1 MKYLYKPR
9 NGCAYMKP
17 ISVSRDQWNRL
28 IANPMVLPDKKMA
41 PLMIFGDMAPYVELD
56 DRSGLP
62 RCTGANVDNLYAL
75 QVDVDNGC
83 TMESFERDFSRY
95 SYQLYTTYSWRN
107 GKEGDRFRVV
117 FPLKE
122 PLKVKWFEGPVK
134 EYLLSLF
141 DMADPTCFDKGHW
154 QVLPC
159 IEAEDKP
166 YRYVQH
172 QGELLS
178 FAAQNFGQ
186 MWSEYHED
194 FHWKREIAK
203 ADQDPRQN
211 FAGALHHVQKI
222 FDETQE
228 GSRDRT
234 VYNKVI
240 WLHEMGVPYDDVISL
255 RPPVG
260 FDEEYVRKVNRIYL
274 GRY

>member
-1 MKYLYKPR
+1 MIALLKPHQYSR
-9 NGCAYMKP
+9 YMKP
-17 ISVSRDQWNRL
+17 IRVTSDQWNRL
-28 IANPMVLPDKKMA
+28 IATPMIKKNKDKA
-41 PLMIFGDMAPYVELD
+41 PLMIFGSMTEQVEID
-56 DRSGLP
+56 QDSGLP
-62 RCTGANVDNLYAL
+62 RCTGANIEELYAL
-75 QVDVDNGC
+75 PVDVDNGT
-83 TMESFERDFSRY
+83 TMESFERDFHRY
-95 SYQLYTTYSWRN
+95 SYQLYTTYSWNN
-107 GKEGDRFRVV
+107 GKPGDRFRVF

-122 PLKVKWFEGPVK
+122 PLKVKWLEGPVK

-159 IEAEDKP
+159 VEAEDKP

-178 FAAQNFGQ
+178 FAAQNFEK

-194 FHWKREIAK
+194 FHWKMEIAK

-211 FAGALHHVQKI
+211 FAGALNHVQKI

-234 VYNKVI
+234 VYNKVN